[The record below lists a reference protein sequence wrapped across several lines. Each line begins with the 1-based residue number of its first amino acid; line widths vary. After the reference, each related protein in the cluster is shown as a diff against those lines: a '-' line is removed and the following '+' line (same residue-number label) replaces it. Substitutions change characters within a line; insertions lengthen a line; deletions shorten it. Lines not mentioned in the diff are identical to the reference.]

1 MKQLILLTLTFCYS
15 INSFSQVGIGTAEPN
30 ASSQLEVKADDK
42 GVLLPQVAL
51 QSTTDNNTIS
61 NGNVVSLLVYN
72 TNNSDDL
79 KAGYY
84 FWDGSKW
91 MSLGSQSSVSIDGG
105 TGAPDDDNPANPQ
118 GGDIYVDNETGDIYT
133 HNGDEWVQA
142 GSGSGSTTTPG
153 AGSPNEDANGP
164 SDPQAGDLY
173 VDTDTGD
180 IYTYSGDQ
188 WTNKSKVVSEED
200 DNVIE
205 EDDNGLAFLP
215 PAALES
221 AMGKTSGSGP
231 PSENNPTNPQGGDLY
246 VDETNGDIYTHNG
259 DEWVQSGSGG
269 GSTTTPG
276 AGSPNE
282 DANGPSDPQ
291 AGDLYV
297 DTDTGDIY
305 TYSGDQWTNNSKV
318 VSEED
323 DMFPFV
329 DADGVIYFSSDGHS
343 GLGGLDVFYAKPDGN
358 GGFGDVQNM
367 GKPINS
373 PFDDFVY
380 VSNTQKGYFASNRD
394 NQNDDIFSFA
404 LLDTL
409 ADPCRT
415 IFKGVL
421 TNKKTNLP
429 IPNAT
434 LVFLNSKQ
442 DEVGRVEADEDGYYS
457 YRDDVCGNIKA
468 IRFLH
473 DDYFADEVFVSGNE
487 GGVVQTE
494 IALDLRKLAIE
505 EETTSTKTD
514 LAMLLNPIYFD
525 LNKSF
530 IREDAKIELE
540 KIIGILNQHPLIK
553 IDVRAHTDSRGLDSF
568 NLALSNRRAK
578 STIKYMIDRGIDPDR
593 ITGRGYGESELINN
607 CSDGVVCQDYLHE
620 QNRRSEFIIVKK

>member
-1 MKQLILLTLTFCYS
+1 MSGFVIAQ
-15 INSFSQVGIGTAEPN
+15 
-30 ASSQLEVKADDK
+30 SSQLKEDDK
-42 GVLLPQVAL
+42 LHEELAYIDAISIYMGLVNQGVEDPDLFMKLGDFNYFNAQYNDAVMWYKKLFSIEKSPLNIYYFRYGQAL
-51 QSTTDNNTIS
+51 KSI
-61 NGNVVSLLVYN
+61 GRVE
-72 TNNSDDL
+72 

-84 FWDGSKW
+84 FDVFYKHKKED
-91 MSLGSQSSVSIDGG
+91 SVSKTPFMISIQNTSGRHLIEKLNINSNYPSYPAFFGNGELYVVSSNKSSKKSSWSGKYATDIFRGMELKPIDKPVKTKYNEGSIAITKDGQTLYFTRNDYMDGVLGRDSEDITRLKLFRAKKGKYGKWKNIESLDFCSSEYSTGHPALSPNEQKLYFASDRPGG
-105 TGAPDDDNPANPQ
+105 K
-118 GGDIYVDNETGDIYT
+118 GGVDIYVCERYAD
-133 HNGDEWVQA
+133 Q
-142 GSGSGSTTTPG
+142 
-153 AGSPNEDANGP
+153 
-164 SDPQAGDLY
+164 
-173 VDTDTGD
+173 
-180 IYTYSGDQ
+180 TYSAPV
-188 WTNKSKVVSEED
+188 NMSEF
-200 DNVIE
+200 NTI
-205 EDDNGLAFLP
+205 G
-215 PAALES
+215 
-221 AMGKTSGSGP
+221 
-231 PSENNPTNPQGGDLY
+231 
-246 VDETNGDIYTHNG
+246 
-259 DEWVQSGSGG
+259 
-269 GSTTTPG
+269 
-276 AGSPNE
+276 
-282 DANGPSDPQ
+282 
-291 AGDLYV
+291 
-297 DTDTGDIY
+297 
-305 TYSGDQWTNNSKV
+305 
-318 VSEED
+318 D

-373 PFDDFVY
+373 PFDDFAY

-442 DEVGRVEADEDGYYS
+442 EEVGRVEADEDGYYS

>member
-1 MKQLILLTLTFCYS
+1 MNMKKLILLTFCYS

-118 GGDIYVDNETGDIYT
+118 GGDLYVDETNGDIYT

-200 DNVIE
+200 DNV
-205 EDDNGLAFLP
+205 
-215 PAALES
+215 
-221 AMGKTSGSGP
+221 
-231 PSENNPTNPQGGDLY
+231 
-246 VDETNGDIYTHNG
+246 
-259 DEWVQSGSGG
+259 
-269 GSTTTPG
+269 
-276 AGSPNE
+276 
-282 DANGPSDPQ
+282 
-291 AGDLYV
+291 
-297 DTDTGDIY
+297 
-305 TYSGDQWTNNSKV
+305 
-318 VSEED
+318 
-323 DMFPFV
+323 
-329 DADGVIYFSSDGHS
+329 
-343 GLGGLDVFYAKPDGN
+343 
-358 GGFGDVQNM
+358 
-367 GKPINS
+367 
-373 PFDDFVY
+373 
-380 VSNTQKGYFASNRD
+380 
-394 NQNDDIFSFA
+394 NDDIFSFA

-442 DEVGRVEADEDGYYS
+442 EEVGRVEADEDGYYS

>member
-1 MKQLILLTLTFCYS
+1 M
-15 INSFSQVGIGTAEPN
+15 
-30 ASSQLEVKADDK
+30 
-42 GVLLPQVAL
+42 
-51 QSTTDNNTIS
+51 
-61 NGNVVSLLVYN
+61 VYN

-79 KAGYY
+79 KSGYY

-153 AGSPNEDANGP
+153 AGSP
-164 SDPQAGDLY
+164 Y
-173 VDTDTGD
+173 
-180 IYTYSGDQ
+180 
-188 WTNKSKVVSEED
+188 
-200 DNVIE
+200 
-205 EDDNGLAFLP
+205 
-215 PAALES
+215 
-221 AMGKTSGSGP
+221 
-231 PSENNPTNPQGGDLY
+231 
-246 VDETNGDIYTHNG
+246 
-259 DEWVQSGSGG
+259 
-269 GSTTTPG
+269 
-276 AGSPNE
+276 
-282 DANGPSDPQ
+282 
-291 AGDLYV
+291 
-297 DTDTGDIY
+297 
-305 TYSGDQWTNNSKV
+305 
-318 VSEED
+318 
-323 DMFPFV
+323 
-329 DADGVIYFSSDGHS
+329 
-343 GLGGLDVFYAKPDGN
+343 
-358 GGFGDVQNM
+358 
-367 GKPINS
+367 
-373 PFDDFVY
+373 
-380 VSNTQKGYFASNRD
+380 
-394 NQNDDIFSFA
+394 
-404 LLDTL
+404 
-409 ADPCRT
+409 
-415 IFKGVL
+415 
-421 TNKKTNLP
+421 
-429 IPNAT
+429 
-434 LVFLNSKQ
+434 
-442 DEVGRVEADEDGYYS
+442 EDGYYS